1 MPRSP
6 GSSESDQEEQRFNA
20 RLMDGRDV
28 AAYRCG
34 QASASLGSDVGQ
46 KTPKSRSKRK
56 TDSPHNSQAKV
67 ASGESPSVQLQDTPS
82 ATQNKRSTMIGIS
95 DRLASLQTD
104 GAKETEEPAPMTW
117 HKNPFE
123 RPGARSANILSAA
136 SRLKKALRVSY
147 ERAEARGIQTSDKQR
162 LKYERATN
170 LSDVLVALGPAD
182 ALALLDAVESAG
194 GKDMSATAATM
205 VAAILERARYTSTA
219 SGPYVSGALG
229 KLTYCG
235 SAVKSAAT
243 SQAGTAA
250 DIGHLEVAAAERTDM
265 TRFPV
270 MFGGIA
276 RPTSGGTNE

>member
-6 GSSESDQEEQRFNA
+6 GSSESDLEEQRFNA

-67 ASGESPSVQLQDTPS
+67 ASGESPSVQLQDTQS

-104 GAKETEEPAPMTW
+104 GEKETGEPAPITW

-123 RPGARSANILSAA
+123 RPGARSANILS
-136 SRLKKALRVSY
+136 S
-147 ERAEARGIQTSDKQR
+147 
-162 LKYERATN
+162 
-170 LSDVLVALGPAD
+170 
-182 ALALLDAVESAG
+182 
-194 GKDMSATAATM
+194 
-205 VAAILERARYTSTA
+205 
-219 SGPYVSGALG
+219 
-229 KLTYCG
+229 C
-235 SAVKSAAT
+235 
-243 SQAGTAA
+243 
-250 DIGHLEVAAAERTDM
+250 
-265 TRFPV
+265 
-270 MFGGIA
+270 IA
-276 RPTSGGTNE
+276 RL